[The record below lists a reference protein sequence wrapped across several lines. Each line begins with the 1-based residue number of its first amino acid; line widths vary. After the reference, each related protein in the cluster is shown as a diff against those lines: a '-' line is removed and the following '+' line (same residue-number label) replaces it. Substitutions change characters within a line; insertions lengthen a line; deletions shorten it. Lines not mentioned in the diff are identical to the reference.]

1 MASSELMDAAFIGD
15 VPAVKENLRQA
26 CRKDMLGQT
35 ALMKAAERGNFDCVC
50 LLVEKEGRMVNNY
63 QETALM
69 YAAGS
74 GKTDCVEILAAA
86 EAGMQD
92 KHGWTA
98 LMRATRE
105 GHLDAVKLLAQKESG
120 MQLASWYH
128 DMPPGTTALMIAVA
142 KEFTDIVEV
151 LLPYEIMMQDSKRRP
166 ALWYAIKKNFIM
178 ISNML
183 EREAVLMT
191 DVFGASQVVISPV
204 AEHTSPL
211 NGIAPEVPPEMLF
224 QNLSEAPA
232 HSVSA
237 PHAIIEPTGITTTE
251 EPEEIPRDYPETGM
265 DAPLPMAQKYSDE
278 QFNDTIDTAST
289 VQDIDQILSQT
300 ALLDAWATE
309 QMNAYCEYPNV
320 GGCVGKIKGEL
331 AVIMDELRGL
341 KITLRGPTSN
351 TPCETVEILKTQVE
365 NLKDACRKQETELT
379 AMVDQNAQL
388 QSILIQKDEYI
399 AQLEVELASL
409 KAQSVAAVS
418 RRLVLPTLEELEQY
432 STTDLQDLNS
442 NLPELQR
449 MVNEA
454 VINKSNM
461 PLCLSCNA
469 SIRSVLIQPCGHL
482 CICESCQKSNE
493 IATCPSCGSPAQG
506 FLKVHM

>member
-1 MASSELMDAAFIGD
+1 MDAAFIGD
-15 VPAVKENLRQA
+15 VSAVKENLRQA

-50 LLVEKEGRMVNNY
+50 LLVEKEARMANNY

-69 YAAGS
+69 YAASS
-74 GKTDCVEILAAA
+74 GKTDCVEVLAES

-105 GHLDAVKLLAQKESG
+105 GHLDSVKLLAQKESG

-142 KEFTDIVEV
+142 KEYTDIVEV

-166 ALWYAIKKNFIM
+166 ALWYAVKKNFIT

-183 EREAVLMT
+183 EREAVLMS
-191 DVFGASQVVISPV
+191 DLFAASQVVISPV

-237 PHAIIEPTGITTTE
+237 PRAIIEPTGIVTTE
-251 EPEEIPRDYPETGM
+251 GSDEVPRDYPETGLDM
-265 DAPLPMAQKYSDE
+265 PLPTAQNYPNE
-278 QFNDTIDTAST
+278 QFNDTIDTTST

-300 ALLDAWATE
+300 ALLDAWTTE
-309 QMNAYCEYPNV
+309 QLNTYCGYPEV

-331 AVIMDELRGL
+331 AIIMDELRGL
-341 KITLRGPTSN
+341 KVALRAPTSS
-351 TPCETVEILKTQVE
+351 TSCETMELLRAQIE

-379 AMVDQNAQL
+379 AMVDQNAQIQGL
-388 QSILIQKDEYI
+388 LIQKDEYI
-399 AQLEVELASL
+399 TQLEVELASL
-409 KAQSVAAVS
+409 KAQPIAPLN
-418 RRLVLPTLEELEQY
+418 RRLVLPTLDDLAQY
-432 STTDLQDLNS
+432 STSDLQELS
-442 NLPELQR
+442 NCLPELQR

-454 VINKSNM
+454 IINRPNM
-461 PLCLSCNA
+461 PLCLACNA
-469 SIRSVLIQPCGHL
+469 SLRSVLIQPCGHL
-482 CICESCQKSNE
+482 CICESCQESNE
-493 IATCPSCGSPAQG
+493 VTTCPSCGSPAQG